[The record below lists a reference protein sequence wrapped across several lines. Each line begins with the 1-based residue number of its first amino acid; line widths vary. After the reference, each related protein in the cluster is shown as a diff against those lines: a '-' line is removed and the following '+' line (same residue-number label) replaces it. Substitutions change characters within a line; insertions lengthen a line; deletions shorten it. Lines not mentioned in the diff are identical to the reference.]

1 MWPYKQ
7 FPSFV
12 VGAVQQMPL
21 GWFSS
26 FLHPNAGDVIP
37 ARWLLCRVSL
47 KRLPS
52 LIMTSDTT
60 EQLGVLAWE
69 FSTLAHT
76 LIKFYN
82 TRPDLYLQ
90 TEALCVAC
98 QPSLSQITRALS
110 AGRFQFFQASGLT
123 AGQSIFYKQQQTTL
137 PSSWRLSTKPAC
149 VKQMFGS
156 PALIHVQPWSC
167 KVFRTFHHAADGNVW
182 GSWNGSK
189 L

>member
-1 MWPYKQ
+1 
-7 FPSFV
+7 
-12 VGAVQQMPL
+12 MPL
-21 GWFSS
+21 EGFSS
-26 FLHPNAGDVIP
+26 FLHPSDVIP

-47 KRLPS
+47 KRLSS

-60 EQLGVLAWE
+60 EQLGVLARE
-69 FSTLAHT
+69 FGTLAHM
-76 LIKFYN
+76 LIKCYN

-90 TEALCVAC
+90 TRSSLCRCLAC
-98 QPSLSQITRALS
+98 QPPLSQITRALS

-149 VKQMFGS
+149 VKQTFGS
-156 PALIHVQPWSC
+156 PSLIHMQPRSC